1 MDNIRVEDIREYMS
15 TSHEGGGGN
24 SVYFTPHVDN
34 SGNLS
39 WTNNGNLL
47 NPETVNIKG
56 AKGDKGDT
64 GAQGPQGKQGLKGD
78 TGEDGDAGVITNVTA
93 SVDNNVG
100 TPSVQVTLGG
110 TPNQRTI
117 DLAFHNLKGSTGS
130 GGSGG
135 TDYSEE
141 IAALQEKTSLI
152 TSVAYNTMYVNGAIA
167 STGNITA
174 GQFNGALNGNAKTAT
189 KATQDNQGNVLLNDY
204 VRFINDIAP
213 VNGKITLNIP
223 STDNFVTN
231 TSLTNTL
238 NNYATKADI
247 PDTSDFVQQSDV
259 ANAAN
264 KIPKFS
270 TEGHLVLPSG
280 AEIW

>member
-117 DLAFHNLKGSTGS
+117 DLAFHNLKGSPGS

-135 TDYSEE
+135 NDEE
-141 IAALQEKTSLI
+141 ITNLTNRVTTLENKTSIIDNNKRVSTSRI
-152 TSVAYNTMYVNGAIA
+152 TATQGIFGNNNQVTINNAGINVK
-167 STGNITA
+167 GNITA
-174 GQFNGALNGNAKTAT
+174 NKLTAGTIMLDSVNSWDSSGLTVNGNH
-189 KATQDNQGNVLLNDY
+189 V
-204 VRFINDIAP
+204 
-213 VNGKITLNIP
+213 ITESI
-223 STDNFVTN
+223 
-231 TSLTNTL
+231 
-238 NNYATKADI
+238 I
-247 PDTSDFVQQSDV
+247 G
-259 ANAAN
+259 NAAN
-264 KIPKFS
+264 KIPKYNS
-270 TEGHLVLPSG
+270 EGHLVLPSG

>member
-1 MDNIRVEDIREYMS
+1 M
-15 TSHEGGGGN
+15 GGGN

-64 GAQGPQGKQGLKGD
+64 GAQGPQGEQGLKGDKGD

-117 DLAFHNLKGSTGS
+117 DLAFHNLKGSPGS
-130 GGSGG
+130 GGTGSGG

-141 IAALQEKTSLI
+141 IAALQEKTRLI
-152 TSVAYNTMYVNGAIA
+152 TSTAYNTMFIDGAIT

-174 GQFNGALNGNAKTAT
+174 NQFNGALNGNAKTAT
-189 KATQDNQGNVLLNDY
+189 KATQDNQGNVLLTDY
-204 VRFINDIAP
+204 VRFINGIAP
-213 VNGKITLNIP
+213 LDGNITLDIP
-223 STDNFVTN
+223 STDN
-231 TSLTNTL
+231 
-238 NNYATKADI
+238 
-247 PDTSDFVQQSDV
+247 FVQQSDV

-270 TEGHLVLPSG
+270 AEGHLVLPSG